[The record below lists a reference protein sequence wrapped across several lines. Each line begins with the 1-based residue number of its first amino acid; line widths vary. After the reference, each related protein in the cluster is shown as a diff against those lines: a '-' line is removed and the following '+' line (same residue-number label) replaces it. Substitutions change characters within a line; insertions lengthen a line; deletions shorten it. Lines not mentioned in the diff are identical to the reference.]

1 MSVQFRYS
9 RRTLWR
15 WQQYAATGMVKEKA
29 VAIAKANHDTYDANW
44 LQASADGGQTWV
56 DVPPAREIPQ
66 VDERESVTGQ
76 IWGG

>member
-1 MSVQFRYS
+1 M
-9 RRTLWR
+9 WR
-15 WQQYAATGMVKEKA
+15 WQQYAVVGASKEEA
-29 VAIAKANHDTYDANW
+29 VAIAKHGHDIYEGKW